1 MDCRDEYDKSVA
13 DIIALEKYLVKV
25 NPVEAWICHV
35 LGGPGWIGEISSM
48 VTIQKSFTFEKI
60 KSQLRKKKRSH
71 FLVWQFFL
79 DVLYEKDICKNDWQ
93 VSGISK
99 PPVVRSDSLRDIYIY
114 IYKYVFAL
122 FKRAW

>member
-1 MDCRDEYDKSVA
+1 M
-13 DIIALEKYLVKV
+13 KV

-114 IYKYVFAL
+114 I
-122 FKRAW
+122 

>member
-48 VTIQKSFTFEKI
+48 VTIQKSFTFEK
-60 KSQLRKKKRSH
+60 KSSHNFVKKRDPI
-71 FLVWQFFL
+71 FLFGNFF
-79 DVLYEKDICKNDWQ
+79 
-93 VSGISK
+93 
-99 PPVVRSDSLRDIYIY
+99 
-114 IYKYVFAL
+114 
-122 FKRAW
+122 